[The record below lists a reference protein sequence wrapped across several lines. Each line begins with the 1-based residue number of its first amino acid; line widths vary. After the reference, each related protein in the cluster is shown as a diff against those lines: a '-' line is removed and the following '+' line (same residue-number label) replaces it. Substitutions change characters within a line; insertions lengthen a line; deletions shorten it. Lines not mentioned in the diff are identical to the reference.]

1 MMMTP
6 RCTVQENHIDFQLT
20 RSAAYDTLFEAV
32 CDDLRARCGA
42 AGCTVSWRTSSSTG
56 CA

>member
-1 MMMTP
+1 MCI
-6 RCTVQENHIDFQLT
+6 RDRENHIDFQLT

-42 AGCTVSWRTSSSTG
+42 AEMCIRDRP
-56 CA
+56 